1 MLEIPCKGI
10 YVSANLTQVS
20 TFEYRTAVTI
30 RRLSIQ
36 VFIFMAKKL
45 CLKCGR
51 RLKKGERDFC
61 LDCLLKDFKKKIT
74 PKSFPQPNPIDKAS

>member
-1 MLEIPCKGI
+1 
-10 YVSANLTQVS
+10 
-20 TFEYRTAVTI
+20 
-30 RRLSIQ
+30 
-36 VFIFMAKKL
+36 MAKKL

-74 PKSFPQPNPIDKAS
+74 PKSFPQPNPIDKGL